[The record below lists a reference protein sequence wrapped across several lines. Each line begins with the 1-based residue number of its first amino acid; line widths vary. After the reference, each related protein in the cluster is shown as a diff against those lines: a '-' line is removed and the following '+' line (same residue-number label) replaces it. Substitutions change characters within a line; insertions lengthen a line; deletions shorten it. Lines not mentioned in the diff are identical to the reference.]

1 MGRRLAVRKVLRLAR
16 ELRFVNYVVLIS
28 FILSALGFM
37 LYWLYIPSMVVLM
50 EGFVWLIEALTF
62 MSLLVTFKIA
72 VSRAIFY
79 GARYEIFRAESFAVI
94 IVAMI
99 AGAVTL
105 FNIAHAAWHI
115 SRGHLT
121 PIAVSSYLL
130 TSAAISY
137 ILSRKTKS
145 ILEKR
150 RVLSLTIKTV
160 EEKLGLDVVFEAGAG
175 VAIIASN
182 ISFMPI
188 IENVAAIIMGFYVVV
203 GLILIAKD
211 AFLNL
216 IGIGAPKLINKTRQE
231 VFSIIR
237 RTTFFKPRRVRITS
251 LGSFAEAEIWL
262 EARPDLTLNEA
273 YRHSVT
279 IAREVIRR
287 VGRVIRAIVIII
299 PQLRKSLVKQRTSVR
314 YQKVY
319 PRQYREKIVKPKI
332 KAFKK
337 SEGVAFQKS
346 RSKAKTIRS
355 QSSMKSRSKSEK
367 H

>member
-28 FILSALGFM
+28 LSLSAIGFA
-37 LYWLYIPSMVVLM
+37 LYLLYIPSTVVLM
-50 EGFVWLIEALTF
+50 EGFVWLVEALTF
-62 MSLLVTFKIA
+62 FGLLITFRIA
-72 VSRAIFY
+72 VSKAVFY
-79 GARYEIFRAESFAVI
+79 GARYEIFRTESFAVI
-94 IVAMI
+94 IVAI
-99 AGAVTL
+99 AAGAITL
-105 FNIAHAAWHI
+105 FNIVHAFEGMGE
-115 SRGHLT
+115 GHLT
-121 PIAVSSYLL
+121 PITVSSYLL
-130 TSAAISY
+130 ASAAISY
-137 ILSRKTKS
+137 VLSRKTKS
-145 ILEKR
+145 ILER
-150 RVLSLTIKTV
+150 RKILSLTVKTV
-160 EEKLGLDVVFEAGAG
+160 EEKLSLDVVFEAGAG
-175 VAIIASN
+175 IAILASN
-182 ISFMPI
+182 IIFMPI
-188 IENVAAIIMGFYVVV
+188 IENIAAIIMGFYVII

-216 IGIGAPKLINKTRQE
+216 IGIGVPKLINKTRRE

-299 PQLRKSLVKQRTSVR
+299 PQLRKSLVKQRTPIR

-319 PRQYREKIVKPKI
+319 PRQYKEKIVKSKV

-346 RSKAKTIRS
+346 RSKAKTIRPS
-355 QSSMKSRSKSEK
+355 SSMKTRSKGEE